1 MKIQLEGGRAM
12 AAVKIGVSR
21 QVVIPKKIHDELGL
35 TPGDYL
41 EVGVERGK
49 VVMTPKALVD
59 KRLEKRLAESFEDVR
74 KGRTYGPFNSAKE
87 LVADL
92 HRRTKKRAPE
102 RGGKAKASS

>member
-1 MKIQLEGGRAM
+1 M

-41 EVGVERGK
+41 EVAVERGK

-59 KRLEKRLAESFEDVR
+59 KQLKKRLAESFEDVR
-74 KGRTYGPFNSAKE
+74 RGRTYGPFNSAKE

-92 HRRTKKRAPE
+92 HRRC
-102 RGGKAKASS
+102 